1 MINRVIYDE
10 AFKIKAVEL
19 SYARGSVKEAAQEL
33 GVDQSRLSKWR
44 VRYKEGAPV
53 SKVQV
58 ALTDDQKELIALR
71 KELKESNLERDILK
85 KAVHIFSREDGKFS
99 GL

>member
-19 SYARGSVKEAAQEL
+19 SYARGSVKVAALEL

-44 VRYKEGAPV
+44 GRYKEGAPV